1 MYIKTNFEKE
11 YNNKK
16 NLYIMSSMA
25 RFQENMKKLRESP
38 ETSRAGLK
46 WEDTEDD
53 KVLNMLKNKNTYVDI
68 AKELKRTANSIKT
81 RAIMNA
87 IKMIE
92 EDGKDKETVMKDF
105 DLSDT
110 DIKEYKEKKQQRD
123 EQQKAFSNTILY
135 KNVNNPTIKDN
146 YQVQKEF
153 INKFDERL
161 DTVETMLK
169 ILIQKQVQNKP
180 ITDLTSAMNNLNL
193 SLN

>member
-1 MYIKTNFEKE
+1 
-11 YNNKK
+11 
-16 NLYIMSSMA
+16 MA

>member
-1 MYIKTNFEKE
+1 MAT
-11 YNNKK
+11 
-16 NLYIMSSMA
+16 SMA

-38 ETSRAGLK
+38 DTARAGLK
-46 WEDTEDD
+46 WMDDEDD
-53 KVLNMLKNKNTYVDI
+53 KVLDMLKSKKTYADI

-92 EDGKDKETVMKDF
+92 EDGKDKASVMKDF
-105 DLSDT
+105 DLSET

-123 EQQKAFSNTILY
+123 EQQKAYSNTILY

-153 INKFDERL
+153 INKFEERL

-169 ILIQKQVQNKP
+169 ILIQKQVQNKSV
-180 ITDLTSAMNNLNL
+180 DALTATMNKLDL